1 MRRVEVS
8 RKLSDSA
15 RDDLVAFVERLAV
28 TAGRRPLSDHL
39 WLDLNAGG
47 GPGFIAVSAGEPN
60 STLALA
66 QISAANEGSILEVA
80 VDGTLADATRLHD
93 DVFET
98 ALDAFRRDGGGQLT
112 WWVDGDDDHIR
123 SLAAGN
129 GLALA
134 RGLHEMHVDL
144 PLAARSG
151 VPTRPFTP
159 GDADAWLRVNNRA
172 FSDHPEQGGWTPEML
187 ALRTAEPWFDPEGFR
202 LYEHDGR
209 LAAFCWTKVHRE
221 MTPPVGEIYVIGVDP
236 DLHGRGLGRE
246 LTLAGLDWM
255 VEHGLESAMLY
266 VDSGNTPAVRL
277 YERLGFAITRSR
289 FAFAGTLA
297 R

>member
-1 MRRVEVS
+1 
-8 RKLSDSA
+8 
-15 RDDLVAFVERLAV
+15 
-28 TAGRRPLSDHL
+28 
-39 WLDLNAGG
+39 
-47 GPGFIAVSAGEPN
+47 
-60 STLALA
+60 
-66 QISAANEGSILEVA
+66 
-80 VDGTLADATRLHD
+80 
-93 DVFET
+93 
-98 ALDAFRRDGGGQLT
+98 
-112 WWVDGDDDHIR
+112 
-123 SLAAGN
+123 
-129 GLALA
+129 
-134 RGLHEMHVDL
+134 
-144 PLAARSG
+144 

-297 R
+297 P